1 MTSIIQKCGD
11 HKRQKRQR
19 NVPDLGD
26 RETTAKLNLRTSI
39 LDLEKDMGGQ
49 LVKLDKIWRLVNN
62 IIVNVNFLILLI
74 VPWLGV
80 RC

>member
-1 MTSIIQKCGD
+1 MTSIIQKCRD
-11 HKRQKRQR
+11 HKRQKRR
-19 NVPDLGD
+19 RTVPDLGD